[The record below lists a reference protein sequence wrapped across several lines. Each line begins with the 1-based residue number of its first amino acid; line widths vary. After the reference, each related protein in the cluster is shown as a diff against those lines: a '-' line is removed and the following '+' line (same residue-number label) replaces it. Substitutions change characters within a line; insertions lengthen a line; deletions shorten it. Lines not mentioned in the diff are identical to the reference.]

1 MERKEGRVKT
11 GFSRIFWAIIV
22 IVLCAAPALRADLE
36 VPAGTTMDIDG
47 SVYVGLYLWVYGT
60 ANLLPGAS
68 VDWIVMA
75 TETSVVNIKGGTV
88 GWFIDVAPG
97 AQVTVYGTGFNLGEG
112 TFEIN
117 GLVTGTYENGD
128 PINLTFDCQTGATVT
143 LAAPGGDDPAQLIQD
158 LIDTVTGM
166 NLQQGID
173 NSLDAKLDAA
183 LGALDDVNQNNDAA
197 AINTLQAFI
206 NAVEA
211 QRDSKITSAQADILV
226 ADAQAII
233 DLLSAQ

>member
-1 MERKEGRVKT
+1 MERKKGRVKKA
-11 GFSRIFWAIIV
+11 GYVRIFWAIIV
-22 IVLCAAPALRADLE
+22 IVLCAAPCVRADETVLE
-36 VPAGTTMDIDG
+36 GETKDIDY
-47 SVYVGLYLWVYGT
+47 SVSGYLWVYGT

-68 VDWIVMA
+68 VEWIVMA
-75 TETSVVNIKGGTV
+75 TNTSIVNIEGGTV
-88 GWFIDVAPG
+88 GLWIDVAPG

-112 TFEIN
+112 TFPID

-128 PINLTFDCQTGATVT
+128 PINLTFDCQPGATVT
-143 LAAPGGDDPAQLIQD
+143 LAAPGGDDPVQLIQD

-183 LGALDDVNQNNDAA
+183 LGALDDVNVNNDAA

-211 QRDSKITSAQADILV
+211 QRDNKITGAQADILV

-233 DLLSAQ
+233 ALLSS

>member
-22 IVLCAAPALRADLE
+22 IVLCAAPTLRADAT
-36 VPAGTTMDIDG
+36 VPAGETWDIDYPVSG
-47 SVYVGLYLWVYGT
+47 YLWVYGT

-68 VDWIVMA
+68 VEWIVMA
-75 TETSVVNIKGGTV
+75 TDTSVVNIEAGTV

-128 PINLTFDCQTGATVT
+128 PINLTFGCQPGATVT
-143 LAAPGGDDPAQLIQD
+143 LAAPGGDDPIQLIEA

-183 LGALDDVNQNNDAA
+183 LNALDDVNANNDAA

-206 NAVEA
+206 SAVEA
-211 QRDSKITSAQADILV
+211 QRDNKITSAQADELI
-226 ADAQAII
+226 AAAQAII
-233 DLLSAQ
+233 DLLST